1 MMNETALPTPARPGA
16 VAARPSA
23 WRAWFY
29 LIWLSWQR
37 QLRERQMVLISLGL
51 LGLALFFVA
60 INTATHRWDMPRR
73 HMPFSDPATNQQKAD
88 AAQLAMWLAPLNQ
101 GFFFRET
108 GAAAAGQL
116 LLQQFSL
123 GVRIFFNAVVDG
135 VFLTFLLPLWSM
147 SFATQALGA
156 DRESN
161 SLIWLLTRPL
171 PRAAVYLGKFVAML
185 PWSLALNL
193 GGFGLLC
200 LTGGPQGR
208 ETFALIWP
216 AVLWGTLAFS
226 SLFFFIGAF
235 FRWPTIV
242 SIVYT
247 FFLEVILNQMPAYL
261 KRVSLTFYTRCMMY
275 DALQAHDI
283 RPPQASSVFMPVE
296 GATACAVLLG
306 ATLFFLLLGMFWFG
320 RKEYHEIS

>member
-1 MMNETALPTPARPGA
+1 MAFAACSCGRATRSGSSRTWADSCWMSGSRSPIWKRSTTRRKPCWVTSWDLDHCCGPRKTMMNETALPTPARPGA

-185 PWSLALNL
+185 PWSLAL
-193 GGFGLLC
+193 
-200 LTGGPQGR
+200 
-208 ETFALIWP
+208 
-216 AVLWGTLAFS
+216 
-226 SLFFFIGAF
+226 
-235 FRWPTIV
+235 
-242 SIVYT
+242 
-247 FFLEVILNQMPAYL
+247 
-261 KRVSLTFYTRCMMY
+261 
-275 DALQAHDI
+275 
-283 RPPQASSVFMPVE
+283 
-296 GATACAVLLG
+296 
-306 ATLFFLLLGMFWFG
+306 
-320 RKEYHEIS
+320 